1 MLFYNAR
8 FMLYFSYSEVFGMG
22 LFRKKKQNKAVATA
36 EKIEPT
42 LIIEA
47 SDNQPEALKREILPT
62 FITFLRDI
70 TRLEESTQRKSQT
83 LEREKLEDGLS
94 DFARTPEIEKLWVQ
108 YHEQFEK
115 LAVPLCSP
123 KLLQRG
129 YAETFA
135 TPARFH
141 YINNGCR
148 LSVAFPDEHTI
159 EIIAKDFSKLQQK
172 DRFILRN
179 IENKWLIDEVYYTY
193 PNSER
198 WYMDSI

>member
-1 MLFYNAR
+1 MTV
-8 FMLYFSYSEVFGMG
+8 SYTHLDVY
-22 LFRKKKQNKAVATA
+22 
-36 EKIEPT
+36 
-42 LIIEA
+42 
-47 SDNQPEALKREILPT
+47 KR
-62 FITFLRDI
+62 
-70 TRLEESTQRKSQT
+70 Q
-83 LEREKLEDGLS
+83 
-94 DFARTPEIEKLWVQ
+94 
-108 YHEQFEK
+108 
-115 LAVPLCSP
+115 
-123 KLLQRG
+123 LLQRG

>member
-1 MLFYNAR
+1 
-8 FMLYFSYSEVFGMG
+8 MG

-62 FITFLRDI
+62 FIAFLRDI
-70 TRLEESTQRKSQT
+70 TRLEENTQRKSQI

-94 DFARTPEIEKLWVQ
+94 DFARTPEIEKLWIH

-115 LAVPLCSP
+115 LATPLCSP

>member
-1 MLFYNAR
+1 
-8 FMLYFSYSEVFGMG
+8 MG
-22 LFRKKKQNKAVATA
+22 LFRKKKQNKAAATA
-36 EKIEPT
+36 EKSEPT
-42 LIIEA
+42 LIIAA
-47 SDNQPEALKREILPT
+47 SDHQPEALENEILPT
-62 FITFLRDI
+62 FIAFLRDL
-70 TRLEESTQRKSQT
+70 TKLEESTQRKSQA

-94 DFARTPEIEKLWVQ
+94 DFARTPEIEKLWVH

-115 LAVPLCSP
+115 LAAPLCSS

-135 TPARFH
+135 APARFH

-159 EIIAKDFSKLQQK
+159 EIIAEDFSKLQQK
-172 DRFILRN
+172 DRFILRY
-179 IENKWLIDEVYYTY
+179 IDNKWLIDEVYYTY

>member
-1 MLFYNAR
+1 
-8 FMLYFSYSEVFGMG
+8 MG
-22 LFRKKKQNKAVATA
+22 LFRKKKQSKATA
-36 EKIEPT
+36 AAEKTEPT

-62 FITFLRDI
+62 FIAFLRDI
-70 TRLEESTQRKSQT
+70 TRLEENTQRKSQI

-94 DFARTPEIEKLWVQ
+94 YFARTPEIEKLWIH

-115 LAVPLCSP
+115 LATPLCSP

-148 LSVAFPDEHTI
+148 LSVTFPNEHTI
-159 EIIAKDFSKLQQK
+159 EIIAEDFSNFQQK
-172 DRFILRN
+172 DRFILRFMD
-179 IENKWLIDEVYYTY
+179 NKWLIDEVYFAY

-198 WYMDSI
+198 WYMGNI